1 MKGFIEVHYAK
12 TGGPFLVNVK
22 AIIYVTTVLITYGID
37 GREERT
43 TIRVAYRGDYIKDIE
58 VSELYEQVKHMI
70 EEAYT
75 PAHSFVEEEE

>member
-22 AIIYVTTVLITYGID
+22 AIIYVTTVLITYGPEA
-37 GREERT
+37 REDRT
-43 TIRVAYRGDYIKDIE
+43 TMRVAYRGDYIKDIE
-58 VSELYEQVKHMI
+58 VSEPYEQVKHMI
-70 EEAYT
+70 EGAYT